1 MALRRGVV
9 IPFIALGLLGLLVLG
24 ALPAAA
30 QAVPP
35 EGERMLPYLATWLLP
50 LGIAFLAV
58 GVSHPSRAHHV
69 ASALPLAM
77 ALAVVTYYLCGFALQ
92 FGGVGLVSDHPDLAR
107 LLAEWSPLDLRLGP
121 GWGLIGLRGFLL
133 SEDVVQGEGLWLFI
147 SQLALVTTAALL
159 PLVTLHGRVPRL
171 PMLLLATLA
180 AAVCYPLMGN
190 WVRGGGWLSQLGL
203 TLGWGHGYVDFGL
216 SSLFL
221 VGSGAALAGLITF
234 RRYGAGDV
242 AMLRCKQRPSPDEA
256 GDAATGDMPRLPPS
270 YLPLNVLLGAFLTL
284 GGWLVTVQYQ
294 PMVPAAT
301 AMGTSL
307 PSLLTRALLA
317 AAGAALAALLYGW
330 LARGDPDPALAGRAM
345 VAALVAV
352 GAGLPFLPLGVV
364 VVLGTLVGL
373 ALAPLMYLVERTLRL
388 EDPAASVSVG
398 LFPALAGILA
408 VGLFADGRSGAGWNL
423 ADATL
428 VGGLAP
434 HSALTHLGS
443 AGVASGT
450 EQLWAQLAGAVAL
463 LTLGAA
469 LPLVLLSLV
478 ARAYTLPTA
487 MVDAARTRAEQVQRE
502 REARD
507 VLKRQGGGLTV
518 WQRAYRV
525 WLRLSA
531 RPEVRLIRRRRAP
544 RSRMWHPSHPPRG
557 RTATGSRR
565 RLPTAR

>member
-1 MALRRGVV
+1 MPLHRGVI
-9 IPFIALGLLGLLVLG
+9 IPFIVLGLLVVGVL
-24 ALPAAA
+24 AAV
-30 QAVPP
+30 QVVPP
-35 EGERMLPYLATWLLP
+35 EGDRMLPYLATWLLP
-50 LGIAFLAV
+50 LGMAFLAV

-77 ALAVVTYYLCGFALQ
+77 ALAVVTYYLGGFALQ

-133 SEDVVQGEGLWLFI
+133 SEDVVHGEGLWLFI

-159 PLVTLHGRVPRL
+159 PLVTLNGRVPRL

-180 AAVCYPLMGN
+180 SAVCYPLMGN
-190 WVRGGGWLSQLGL
+190 WVRGSGWLSQLGL
-203 TLGWGHGYVDFGL
+203 TLGWGHGYVDYGL

-234 RRYGAGDV
+234 RRYGAADA
-242 AMLRCKQRPSPDEA
+242 AMRRCGQGPSPDETD
-256 GDAATGDMPRLPPS
+256 GAATGDMPRLPPS
-270 YLPLNVLLGAFLTL
+270 YLPLNVLLGAFLAM

-294 PMVPAAT
+294 PTVPSAA
-301 AMGTSL
+301 AMGASL
-307 PSLLTRALLA
+307 PSLVTRAVLA
-317 AAGAALAALLYGW
+317 AASAALAALLYGW

-352 GAGLPFLPLGVV
+352 GAGLPFLPLGVI
-364 VVLGTLVGL
+364 VVLGVLVGL
-373 ALAPLMYLVERTLRL
+373 ALAPVMYLVEQILRL

-398 LFPALAGILA
+398 LFPALAGILV
-408 VGLFADGRSGAGWNL
+408 VGLFADGRNGAGWNL
-423 ADATL
+423 GDATL
-428 VGGLAP
+428 VGSLAP

-443 AGVASGT
+443 AGVASGVG
-450 EQLWAQLAGAVAL
+450 QLWAQLAGAVAL
-463 LTLGAA
+463 LILGAA
-469 LPLVLLSLV
+469 LPLMVLSLV

-507 VLKRQGGGLTV
+507 ALKRQGGGLTV
-518 WQRAYRV
+518 WQRAYRAY
-525 WLRLSA
+525 LRLGA
-531 RPEVRLIRRRRAP
+531 RPEVRLIRRRRTVGAARALHAP
-544 RSRMWHPSHPPRG
+544 RRARG
-557 RTATGSRR
+557 GSPTGSRR